1 MVKLLALSI
10 LCYKNEFALLC
21 QMEVRGGY
29 SASFSVKKSAPTV
42 CEYRSNIMLSPRK
55 ILVARRLFLL
65 RLNFLLYHYCTI
77 LVWNCIVLYGDLS
90 YPKTQKSL
98 TYRHIEKD
106 MEFHRIIEISC
117 RAPIPNFIKRKSSL
131 LFFAKYCSTPRKKVQ
146 GRRAKRRAVVHNVI
160 YSSSYH
166 KAGVLCKLFAQ
177 DWTCAAGSAT
187 MEQKEVLK

>member
-1 MVKLLALSI
+1 MVQLLALSI
-10 LCYKNEFALLC
+10 PCYKNEFALLC

-29 SASFSVKKSAPTV
+29 SASFSVKKSVPTV

-117 RAPIPNFIKRKSSL
+117 RAPIPNFIKGSL
-131 LFFAKYCSTPRKKVQ
+131 LAVFRK
-146 GRRAKRRAVVHNVI
+146 I
-160 YSSSYH
+160 SYH
-166 KAGVLCKLFAQ
+166 
-177 DWTCAAGSAT
+177 AAKQSARRDGG
-187 MEQKEVLK
+187 EVFYCTRKRAAVQ